1 MRRPIEFTWGASA
14 QQQREAP
21 QGGSAR
27 KARAEPRGAVDYAS
41 HQRDTSGASAQQQ
54 RDILAQSSW
63 LHAQALQVEG
73 ATRHL
78 LELQRQA
85 REQQVLMNYEVEQ
98 SERERRRRMH
108 RERARTQTQ
117 QAQAQAQSQAHAQ
130 LQMQLETQEA
140 IFQTRQRQRAQR
152 EARREARREEQ
163 NRHGERR
170 GAAPATSSHVATRG
184 SGHVAAPATSG
195 HVATRGSIAWMT
207 EEEEHAMVDPVGDQT
222 SASDARDSIRVIYS
236 SY

>member
-27 KARAEPRGAVDYAS
+27 MARAEPRGAVDYAQL
-41 HQRDTSGASAQQQ
+41 HGTSGASAQQQ
-54 RDILAQSSW
+54 RDILVQSSL

-98 SERERRRRMH
+98 SEREKRRRMH

-117 QAQAQAQSQAHAQ
+117 QAQAQAQSQAQ
-130 LQMQLETQEA
+130 LQMQLETQEV

-152 EARREARREEQ
+152 EARRESRREEQ

-170 GAAPATSSHVATRG
+170 GAAPATSGHVATRG
-184 SGHVAAPATSG
+184 SCHVAAPATSG